1 MIKNA
6 AKGLV
11 GCMGAGAA
19 GFCTTRYFR
28 CTSGCILVPGCKC
41 FFAALASAD
50 PTRNMH
56 AYNVNYV
63 LCRSSSQDG
72 EADATRF
79 QYVGYD
85 PNSDK
90 AIVQFMG
97 SRKVSQLDAEE
108 FLRMGSSGL
117 CEHKSGLGDYGL
129 YLEDAGYSI

>member
-1 MIKNA
+1 MLTMLMI
-6 AKGLV
+6 
-11 GCMGAGAA
+11 
-19 GFCTTRYFR
+19 
-28 CTSGCILVPGCKC
+28 S
-41 FFAALASAD
+41 
-50 PTRNMH
+50 
-56 AYNVNYV
+56 
-63 LCRSSSQDG
+63 CRSSSQDG

-117 CEHKSGLGDYGL
+117 CDQVWVTMDYTL
-129 YLEDAGYSI
+129 STLAIQT

>member
-1 MIKNA
+1 MY
-6 AKGLV
+6 GSRSGGVLYDTLFPV
-11 GCMGAGAA
+11 
-19 GFCTTRYFR
+19 RYFR
-28 CTSGCILVPGCKC
+28 SSSSEQSKGLGSSSSEQFCECIVVTHTPAITFK
-41 FFAALASAD
+41 D
-50 PTRNMH
+50 VR
-56 AYNVNYV
+56 
-63 LCRSSSQDG
+63 CRSTSQDG

-117 CEHKSGLGDYGL
+117 CEHKSG
-129 YLEDAGYSI
+129 